1 MLQLSRWY
9 DIDIV
14 FESNLTGINFSGGLS
29 RKDQIEKLIELLA
42 LDGRIKLSL
51 KGRKLY
57 VSRNE

>member
-9 DIDIV
+9 DVDIV
-14 FESNLTGINFSGGLS
+14 FESDLNGINFSGGLS